1 MKRLWKVGL
10 GKNAEFEIDAVEKG
24 LLTVD
29 FGVRTNIG
37 SAKDRDAL
45 VKVMSDVFPNE
56 KPKTHLNFAA
66 QLNQFLNVMQV
77 GDLVVSPMKTTST
90 IWVGRVF
97 GAYQQHP
104 DRGSPARTVEWL
116 LKDLPRD
123 VFKQDLLYSFGAFM
137 TVCEIARNNA
147 LSRVEEVIRTGR
159 DPGDG
164 AAPTMPR
171 NGKQTSVAAP
181 IEQEIVDEATVDLD
195 RIARD
200 QIERRIASEFAGH
213 DLAIL
218 VGEILKAKGMMVRV
232 SPPGADG
239 GVDIVAGS
247 GELGLESPRIV
258 VQVKSGN
265 EIVDQPELQSLI
277 GTVQDT
283 KADYAL
289 CVSWKGFTSVVRKR
303 TNELFFRV
311 RFWGRDE
318 LVDNLLEVY
327 PRLPEAV
334 QAKLPLRQ
342 SWMLVPEQAEEG

>member
-1 MKRLWKVGL
+1 MRRLWKVGL
-10 GKNAEFEIDAVEKG
+10 GKNAEYENDAVEKS

-29 FGVRTNIG
+29 FGIRSNIG
-37 SAKDRDAL
+37 SATNRDAL
-45 VKVMSDVFPNE
+45 VKVMTDVFPNE

-66 QLNQFLNVMQV
+66 QLNQFVNVMQV

-90 IWVGRVF
+90 IWVGRLSSS
-97 GAYQQHP
+97 YQQHP
-104 DRGSPARTVEWL
+104 DRGSPARTVDWL

-164 AAPTMPR
+164 ASPTFPR
-171 NGKQTSVAAP
+171 NGKQMHVVDATD
-181 IEQEIVDEATVDLD
+181 QEIDDEAPVDLD

-200 QIERRIASEFAGH
+200 QIERRIASTFAGH

-218 VGEILKAKGMMVRV
+218 VGEVLKAKGMMVRV

-265 EIVDQPELQSLI
+265 EIVDQPELQGLI

-303 TNELFFRV
+303 TNELYFRV
-311 RFWGRDE
+311 RFWGRKE
-318 LVDNLLEVY
+318 LVDNLLDVY
-327 PRLPEAV
+327 DDLPEAIRA
-334 QAKLPLRQ
+334 QLPLKRT
-342 SWMLVPEQAEEG
+342 WMLVPEQAEEG

>member
-1 MKRLWKVGL
+1 MTRLWKVGL
-10 GKNAEFEIDAVEKG
+10 GRNAEYESDAVDQG
-24 LLTVD
+24 LLTVG
-29 FGVRTNIG
+29 FGVHDDI
-37 SAKDRDAL
+37 SAAKDRDAL
-45 VKVMSDVFPNE
+45 LAVMTDTFPNE

-90 IWVGRVF
+90 IWIGRVT
-97 GAYQQHP
+97 GKYQQHP
-104 DRGSPARTVEWL
+104 VTGSPMRPVEWL
-116 LKDLPRD
+116 QKELPRD

-137 TVCEIARNNA
+137 TVCEIARNDAFN
-147 LSRVEEVIRTGR
+147 RVMQVVRTGT

-164 AAPTMPR
+164 ASPTMKPSG
-171 NGKQTSVAAP
+171 NQKVAVK
-181 IEQEIVDEATVDLD
+181 IVDDDTTDALIDLD
-195 RIARD
+195 QIARD
-200 QIERRIASEFAGH
+200 QIERRIASVFAGH
-213 DLAIL
+213 DLAQL
-218 VGEILKAKGMMVRV
+218 VGEILTAKGMMVRV

-265 EIVDQPELQSLI
+265 EIVDQPELQGLI

-311 RFWGRDE
+311 RFWGRKE
-318 LVDNLLEVY
+318 IVDNLLDVY
-327 PRLPEAV
+327 DDLPEALR
-334 QAKLPLRQ
+334 AKLPLKQ
-342 SWMLVPEQAEEG
+342 TWMLVPEQSEEG

>member
-1 MKRLWKVGL
+1 MSRLWKVGL
-10 GKNAEFEIDAVEKG
+10 GRNAEFESDAIDKN
-24 LLTVD
+24 LLTVG
-29 FGVRTNIG
+29 FGVHNDIA

-45 VKVMSDVFPNE
+45 LTIMTDIFPDK

-66 QLNQFLNVMQV
+66 QLNQFLNVMQI

-90 IWVGRVF
+90 VWIGRVT
-97 GAYQQHP
+97 GDYQPHP
-104 DRGSPARTVEWL
+104 VTGSPTRPVEWL
-116 LKDLPRD
+116 QKELPRD

-137 TVCEIARNNA
+137 TVCEIARNDAFN
-147 LSRVEEVIRTGR
+147 RVMQVVRTGT

-164 AAPTMPR
+164 ASPMMKPSG
-171 NGKQTSVAAP
+171 NQKVAVKV
-181 IEQEIVDEATVDLD
+181 VDDDTTDAMIDLD
-195 RIARD
+195 QIARD
-200 QIERRIASEFAGH
+200 QIERRIASVFAGH
-213 DLAIL
+213 DLAQL
-218 VGEILKAKGMMVRV
+218 VGEILTAKGMMVHV

-265 EIVDQPELQSLI
+265 EIVDQPELQGLI

-311 RFWGRDE
+311 RFWGRKE
-318 LVDNLLEVY
+318 LVDNLLDVY
-327 PRLPEAV
+327 DDLPEALR
-334 QAKLPLRQ
+334 AKLPLKQ
-342 SWMLVPEQAEEG
+342 TWMLVPEQSEEG